1 MAAYAALLSLARSTH
16 PNNESLFSTEAKE
29 IVGSIHIYVNSLIH
43 FFQQFPHKVN
53 RWETRIRD
61 VAYKIEDILE
71 TFLWQRIQS
80 RHVVMQPSRVKLDD
94 QLRNVTEEIGLL
106 AGEVTEKR
114 PVYKPASS
122 STLAA
127 MGNDAVIGLHQDI
140 SAIQKRLCGEQCGLQ
155 VIPIVGMGG
164 IGKTTLARAVY
175 DDQYIKSNF
184 DVCAWV
190 VVSQDYSP
198 HRFWKVLSDSIK
210 LSEKQMSGDEIDE
223 CKITLK
229 VFQYLKKRKYLVV
242 MDDVWDTRV
251 LDDIR
256 CIFPDDNNGSRIML
270 TTRHLEVACYPETA
284 GPVHT
289 MSFMNDSQSWDL
301 LKQKVSPDSICP
313 PQLVNVGKE
322 IARRC
327 AGLPLAVV
335 LLAGVL
341 SPVDKIQASWEEI
354 AENVNPIVG
363 RELEEILSL
372 SYTYLPHH
380 LRSCFLYV
388 GSFLQDVNIRTSR
401 LVRLWIAEGFL
412 NHQNG
417 CSKSLEDEAEEYLEE
432 LVKRNLVMV
441 SGRKSDGK
449 IKSSSLHD
457 MVRDMCIKKARD
469 EDFLHVMDERDLPQG
484 LMNERRIS
492 FSCFDAGDIYG
503 PTFRT
508 ILCFQINKFPSW
520 LAELRNFKFL
530 RVLDALGVDLKAL
543 PSQVF
548 ELYHLRYL
556 ALMGSFSIPSAVS
569 KLVNL
574 QTLIIHLASGRLREK
589 RDPGVHHSLPLEI
602 WMLPQLRHLFF
613 HSPHLLPN
621 PFQGLN
627 LLLENLQ
634 TLLLVADLVWNEE
647 VLQLIPNVKIL
658 GLTYTTTQSFDLHH
672 LRELRRLE
680 KLEVIGY
687 GGFLWRRE
695 NPSFPRTLKKLTL
708 IGGGFP
714 WKDMAI
720 VGLLPN
726 LEILKLRHNACYGD
740 TWETN
745 DDYFP
750 LLKYLLIDGSHLE
763 HWITQGN
770 PFPTLKCLVLRF
782 CGSLREI
789 PEVIGEMSTLELI
802 RVEYCAA
809 SLVESANKI
818 KEDQESCGNDVL
830 QVVCASH
837 EVVPVSP
844 AASPST
850 QPTIGAT
857 PVHGLTEFSPWPA
870 TSSAGP
876 SRGSTMIEAFPNR
889 PGWPECLYYLKTG
902 DCKFGTTC
910 RFHHPPEWS
919 LSRAK
924 LYSRIY

>member
-16 PNNESLFSTEAKE
+16 PSNESLFSTEAKE
-29 IVGSIHIYVNSLIH
+29 IVGSIHNYVNFLILY
-43 FFQQFPHKVN
+43 FQQFPHKGN

-71 TFLWQRIQS
+71 TFMWQRIQS
-80 RHVVMQPSRVKLDD
+80 RHVVMKPPRVKLDD
-94 QLRNVTEEIGLL
+94 QLKHATEEIGLI
-106 AGEVTEKR
+106 AGEVMEER
-114 PVYKPASS
+114 PTHKPASS
-122 STLAA
+122 SRPAA

-140 SAIQKRLCGEQCGLQ
+140 LAIQMRLCGEQCGLQ
-155 VIPIVGMGG
+155 IIPIVGMGG

-175 DDQYIKSNF
+175 DEQLITSYF

-198 HRFWKVLSDSIK
+198 HRFRKVLLDSFK

-223 CKITLK
+223 CEITLK
-229 VFQYLKKRKYLVV
+229 VFQYLKKRRYLVV
-242 MDDVWDTRV
+242 IDDVWDTRV
-251 LDDIR
+251 WDDIR

-270 TTRHLEVACYPETA
+270 TTRQLDVACYPETA
-284 GPVHT
+284 GDVYE

-301 LKQKVSPDSICP
+301 LKQKVFQDSLCP

-341 SPVDKIQASWEEI
+341 SPVDKIQACWEEI

-388 GSFLQDVNIRTSR
+388 GGFLQDVNIRTSR

-412 NHQNG
+412 KHQNE
-417 CSKSLEDEAEEYLEE
+417 CSKCLEDEAEEYLED

-441 SGRKSDGK
+441 TGRNRDGK
-449 IKSSSLHD
+449 IKSCSLHD

-469 EDFLHVMDERDLPQG
+469 EDFLHVMDGRDLPQG
-484 LMNERRIS
+484 LMSERRIS
-492 FSCFDAGDIYG
+492 FSRFDADDILG

-508 ILCFQINKFPSW
+508 ILCFQVQKFSSW
-520 LAELRNFKFL
+520 LAELGSYKLL
-530 RVLDALGVDLKAL
+530 RVLDALGVDLKEL

-574 QTLIIHLASGRLREK
+574 QTLIIHLASGRLRGK
-589 RDPGVHHSLPLEI
+589 IDRGVRHSLPLEI

-613 HSPHLLPN
+613 HSPCKLPP

-627 LLLENLQ
+627 FPLENLQ
-634 TLLLVADLVWNEE
+634 TLLLVADLVWNEKI
-647 VLQLIPNVKIL
+647 LQLIPNVKRL
-658 GLTYTTTQSFDLHH
+658 GLTYTGIATQTQSFDLHR
-672 LRELRRLE
+672 LGELHQLE

-687 GGFLWRRE
+687 GSFLWARE
-695 NPSFPRTLKKLTL
+695 NPSFPSTLKKLTL
-708 IGGGFP
+708 VGGGFP

-726 LEILKLRHNACYGD
+726 LEILKLISNACYGS
-740 TWETN
+740 TWKTN
-745 DDYFP
+745 DDQFP
-750 LLKYLLIDGSHLE
+750 RLKYLLIDGSHFK

-789 PEVIGEMSTLELI
+789 PEVIGEITTLELI
-802 RVEYCAA
+802 EVEYCSH
-809 SLVESANKI
+809 SLVKSAKKI
-818 KEDQESCGNDVL
+818 KKDQERCGNDVL
-830 QVVCASH
+830 QVVCAGH
-837 EVVPVSP
+837 ES
-844 AASPST
+844 
-850 QPTIGAT
+850 
-857 PVHGLTEFSPWPA
+857 
-870 TSSAGP
+870 
-876 SRGSTMIEAFPNR
+876 
-889 PGWPECLYYLKTG
+889 
-902 DCKFGTTC
+902 
-910 RFHHPPEWS
+910 
-919 LSRAK
+919 
-924 LYSRIY
+924 

>member
-1 MAAYAALLSLARSTH
+1 
-16 PNNESLFSTEAKE
+16 
-29 IVGSIHIYVNSLIH
+29 
-43 FFQQFPHKVN
+43 
-53 RWETRIRD
+53 
-61 VAYKIEDILE
+61 
-71 TFLWQRIQS
+71 
-80 RHVVMQPSRVKLDD
+80 MQPSRVKLDD

-127 MGNDAVIGLHQDI
+127 MGNDAVI
-140 SAIQKRLCGEQCGLQ
+140 
-155 VIPIVGMGG
+155 
-164 IGKTTLARAVY
+164 
-175 DDQYIKSNF
+175 
-184 DVCAWV
+184 
-190 VVSQDYSP
+190 
-198 HRFWKVLSDSIK
+198 
-210 LSEKQMSGDEIDE
+210 
-223 CKITLK
+223 
-229 VFQYLKKRKYLVV
+229 
-242 MDDVWDTRV
+242 
-251 LDDIR
+251 
-256 CIFPDDNNGSRIML
+256 
-270 TTRHLEVACYPETA
+270 

-902 DCKFGTTC
+902 DCKFGTTFGPVLPIAGALLLTYQ
-910 RFHHPPEWS
+910 RPPSHLFCGAVVDYTPWATY
-919 LSRAK
+919 LSSDSAAAPVLHRDQPLTAAVTPSFSAITFPGQPSSFAAPGPRWELPAAALASVK
-924 LYSRIY
+924 PPRKQRCLTHGCCGLHK